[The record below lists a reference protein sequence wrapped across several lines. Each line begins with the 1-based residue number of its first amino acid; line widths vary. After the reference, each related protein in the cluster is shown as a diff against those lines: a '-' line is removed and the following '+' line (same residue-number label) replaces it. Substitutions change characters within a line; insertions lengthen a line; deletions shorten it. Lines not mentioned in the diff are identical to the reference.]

1 MEWWQHNW
9 GNVASAVGL
18 VISVFAWR
26 RAQRASEAA
35 KRALAAQHQRTLAA
49 ELRSCSEKVTSVAK
63 RCRNSDWL
71 GAGDDAD
78 EVLQRISI
86 AQNRWKDQLVD
97 NRSKDELNLI
107 VGHLGVVT
115 GQVRRFASR
124 GSTEEQATAL
134 DRALNLIM
142 RKLAAEVGKHEHAV
156 EKFTE

>member
-18 VISVFAWR
+18 VISVFAWH

-35 KRALAAQHQRTLAA
+35 KRALAAQHQRTLAQ
-49 ELRSCSEKVTSVAK
+49 ELRLCSEKVTSVAR
-63 RCRNSDWL
+63 RCRSNDWL
-71 GAGDDAD
+71 RAGEEAD

-97 NRSKDELNLI
+97 NRSRDELNL
-107 VGHLGVVT
+107 VVEHLGVVVSR
-115 GQVRRFASR
+115 VRRFAFS
-124 GSTEEQATAL
+124 GSTEEQAVAL
-134 DRALNLIM
+134 DRALNLLT

-156 EKFTE
+156 EKFTG

>member
-35 KRALAAQHQRTLAA
+35 RRALAAQHQRTLAQ
-49 ELRSCSEKVTSVAK
+49 ELRLCSEKVTSVAR
-63 RCRNSDWL
+63 RCRSNDWL
-71 GAGDDAD
+71 RAGEEAD
-78 EVLQRISI
+78 ELLQRISI

-97 NRSKDELNLI
+97 NRSKDELNL
-107 VGHLGVVT
+107 VVEHLGVVV
-115 GQVRRFASR
+115 GRVRRFASS
-124 GSTEEQATAL
+124 GSTEEQAVAL
-134 DRALNLIM
+134 DRALNLVT

-156 EKFTE
+156 EKFTG

>member
-18 VISVFAWR
+18 VISVFAWQ

-35 KRALAAQHQRTLAA
+35 KRALAAQHQRTLAQ
-49 ELRSCSEKVTSVAK
+49 ELRLCSERITSVAR
-63 RCRNSDWL
+63 RCRSNDWL
-71 GAGDDAD
+71 RAGEEAD

-97 NRSKDELNLI
+97 NRSKDELNL
-107 VGHLGVVT
+107 VVEHLGVVV
-115 GQVRRFASR
+115 GRVRRFASS
-124 GSTEEQATAL
+124 GSSEEQAVAL
-134 DRALNLIM
+134 DRALNLVT

-156 EKFTE
+156 EKFTG

>member
-9 GNVASAVGL
+9 GNVASAIGL

-26 RAQRASEAA
+26 RAHRASEAA

-71 GAGDDAD
+71 GAGDEAD

-115 GQVRRFASR
+115 GQVRRFASK